1 MKFFSETKTL
11 MKRVIFE
18 LCNSRTLFIDVF
30 FIELIVVKC
39 LVVNASTDTLG
50 FEKFRRMDFISSFML
65 ACSVGGARN
74 LTLCS
79 YAMLPCNFSTI
90 DTDLLSEALRAR
102 HAPMVLASPG

>member
-39 LVVNASTDTLG
+39 LMIG
-50 FEKFRRMDFISSFML
+50 FPAVS
-65 ACSVGGARN
+65 
-74 LTLCS
+74 
-79 YAMLPCNFSTI
+79 
-90 DTDLLSEALRAR
+90 
-102 HAPMVLASPG
+102 